1 MQNGRLS
8 GARRALNDPLT
19 LIGNASSC
27 DIRLSV
33 EGVDPLHCAIF
44 NDSGRLTIHNSTFY
58 NNSVA
63 RGVGANNGGDAGG
76 AIFSYYGPTDIEDC
90 TITCPLH
97 GWIYDLKTG
106 KALGGN
112 GRLKTYQVYRDGD
125 DVMLEKPEPVEPTW
139 TI

>member
-1 MQNGRLS
+1 VSSQPEKNDGKEFIRACSIRDIPKRRGRNIYFDEETQV
-8 GARRALNDPLT
+8 AL
-19 LIGNASSC
+19 
-27 DIRLSV
+27 
-33 EGVDPLHCAIF
+33 
-44 NDSGRLTIHNSTFY
+44 FY
-58 NNSVA
+58 IDEELYAVSNICPHQHSPVIA
-63 RGVGANNGGDAGG
+63 DG
-76 AIFSYYGPTDIEDC
+76 YIEDC

-139 TI
+139 KI